1 MACKP
6 DCQIQVGGFKDDSK
20 RDTDIE
26 QPYGLC
32 WRGRGWQDLGE
43 WHGNMCN
50 IMYEKKKDCS
60 LLNTFLVGVF
70 LCVCM
75 YVYR

>member
-50 IMYEKKKDCS
+50 IMYEKKK
-60 LLNTFLVGVF
+60 TA
-70 LCVCM
+70 VC
-75 YVYR
+75 